1 MKVMVPILFETYA
14 LEQNKQKP
22 IKTLGDIIQHM
33 GPIFMTQ
40 FRFNL
45 AEAGLVA
52 DLQKYGNLF
61 MPSLVYSQ

>member
-1 MKVMVPILFETYA
+1 
-14 LEQNKQKP
+14 
-22 IKTLGDIIQHM
+22 M

-52 DLQKYGNLF
+52 DLQRYGNLF
-61 MPSLVYSQ
+61 TPSLVYSQQYNQSFYFPLAINS